1 MVGFLSRDDRCIG
14 GQWEVDTRVGYQ
26 VGLEFNQIYVQ
37 GAIKAK
43 RCSDGRHNLA
53 NQTVEIGVGGA
64 LNVQVTAADI
74 VDGFIVHHEGTVGVL
89 KCGVS
94 AQNGV
99 VRLNYCRGDLRGWV
113 DSKLQLGPF
122 TVFHGEALEQKGS
135 KSRAGAAAKR
145 MEN

>member
-1 MVGFLSRDDRCIG
+1 MV
-14 GQWEVDTRVGYQ
+14 WN
-26 VGLEFNQIYVQ
+26 LEFNQIYVQ

-43 RCSDGRHNLA
+43 RGCYGRHNLA
-53 NQTVEIGVGGA
+53 NQTVEVGVGWA
-64 LNVQVTAADI
+64 LNIQVTSADI
-74 VDGFIVHHEGTVGVL
+74 VDGFIVHHEGTIGVL

-99 VRLNYCRGDLRGWV
+99 VRLNYCRGDLRSWV
-113 DSKLQLGPF
+113 DGKLQLGPF

-135 KSRAGAAAKR
+135 ESRAGAAAKR